1 MSRSKLQKKFFSATK
16 AWNSFTKKIQAKA
29 TNLNITKTIKRTT
42 SHLLSLCHKTTRKFL
57 NRQRRRNPY
66 VRNSPSAAIYVDKL
80 FSESTLK
87 SLQKQKEIVGSS
99 SNAGAKVASTKME
112 SSKLEKQSVNEFDVD
127 EAWKKIVSSNASP
140 LRVDERAE
148 EFISKFRQDMEIQR
162 EQSIL
167 DYQEM
172 LARGL

>member
-1 MSRSKLQKKFFSATK
+1 MSRFNLLQKKLFSATK
-16 AWNSFTKKIQAKA
+16 AWNSFTRKFQANNN
-29 TNLNITKTIKRTT
+29 NLNISKSIKRTT
-42 SHLLSLCHKTTRKFL
+42 SHLLSLYHKTTLKFL

-66 VRNSPSAAIYVDKL
+66 VRNSPSAAIYVDRL
-80 FSESTLK
+80 FSKPTSK
-87 SLQKQKEIVGSS
+87 SLHKEREISGSS
-99 SNAGAKVASTKME
+99 TAPPTAGGAKMKI
-112 SSKLEKQSVNEFDVD
+112 SKFEKQSVREFNVD
-127 EAWKKIVSSNASP
+127 EAWKKVVSSNASP

-162 EQSIL
+162 EQSML